1 MYRSKLINVRYPLTI
16 TFPILHAHRE
26 TEANFYHPV
35 EATGQVNISL
45 CICEPGGEERYVHTV
60 RSGTQSSRSHL
71 IVSSCNT
78 IMMAAAELIYLN
90 TLYMFCALTCA
101 GIETLVK
108 TRPKQFKKISKKSAS
123 VEFTFTVWTCL
134 YIATLL
140 CVLWQMAFQTQS
152 PDIKYLCSWF
162 SIVQF
167 AFFSTFLLSY
177 VACFNSVSKVI
188 CEIFF
193 PTINATAWIVVMVCL
208 SDGQGVAEFR
218 DLRYFTVHILP
229 GVAASFHEIYIFS
242 FCGFSSTATKGQLK
256 TVWTIYSP
264 ALLLTSYA
272 LSYDQTE
279 VYSYNLSPPN
289 PLFVI
294 FIGIFSNVRYVYFPF
309 QLS

>member
-1 MYRSKLINVRYPLTI
+1 MEKRG
-16 TFPILHAHRE
+16 HAARLG
-26 TEANFYHPV
+26 A
-35 EATGQVNISL
+35 
-45 CICEPGGEERYVHTV
+45 
-60 RSGTQSSRSHL
+60 QSRHNHL
-71 IVSSCNT
+71 VVSSCNT

-140 CVLWQMAFQTQS
+140 CVLWQMAFQTPS

-193 PTINATAWIVVMVCL
+193 SHHKCYRMDSCYGL
-208 SDGQGVAEFR
+208 S
-218 DLRYFTVHILP
+218 LRWTRGCRISRF
-229 GVAASFHEIYIFS
+229 AAFYCSYS
-242 FCGFSSTATKGQLK
+242 SCGCCIIS
-256 TVWTIYSP
+256 
-264 ALLLTSYA
+264 
-272 LSYDQTE
+272 
-279 VYSYNLSPPN
+279 
-289 PLFVI
+289 
-294 FIGIFSNVRYVYFPF
+294 
-309 QLS
+309 

>member
-1 MYRSKLINVRYPLTI
+1 MNQAEKRG
-16 TFPILHAHRE
+16 HAARLG
-26 TEANFYHPV
+26 A
-35 EATGQVNISL
+35 
-45 CICEPGGEERYVHTV
+45 
-60 RSGTQSSRSHL
+60 QSRHNHL
-71 IVSSCNT
+71 VVSSCNT
-78 IMMAAAELIYLN
+78 IMMAAAEVIYLN

-108 TRPKQFKKISKKSAS
+108 TSPKQIKRISKKSAS

-152 PDIKYLCSWF
+152 PDVKYLCSWF
-162 SIVQF
+162 SIVQI
-167 AFFSTFLLSY
+167 AFFSAFLLSY
-177 VACFNSVSKVI
+177 VACFDSVSKVI

-208 SDGQGVAEFR
+208 SDGLGVAEFR
-218 DLRYFTVHILP
+218 DLRYFIVHILP
-229 GVAASFHEIYIFS
+229 AVAASFHEIYIFS

-256 TVWTIYSP
+256 TVWAIYSP

-272 LSYDQTE
+272 LNYDRTE
-279 VYSYNLSPPN
+279 VYNYNLSPPN

-294 FIGIFSNVRYVYFPF
+294 FIGILSNIRYLYFPF

>member
-1 MYRSKLINVRYPLTI
+1 MYRSKLINVRDSLTI

-35 EATGQVNISL
+35 EATGQVNILL

-108 TRPKQFKKISKKSAS
+108 TRPKQFKRISKKSAS

-188 CEIFF
+188 CVIFF

-229 GVAASFHEIYIFS
+229 AVAASFHEIYIFS

-264 ALLLTSYA
+264 A
-272 LSYDQTE
+272 
-279 VYSYNLSPPN
+279 
-289 PLFVI
+289 
-294 FIGIFSNVRYVYFPF
+294 
-309 QLS
+309 

>member
-1 MYRSKLINVRYPLTI
+1 MYRSKLINVRDSLTI
-16 TFPILHAHRE
+16 TFPILHAYRE

-60 RSGTQSSRSHL
+60 RSGTQSSRGHL

-108 TRPKQFKKISKKSAS
+108 TRPKQFKRISKKSAS

-162 SIVQF
+162 SIIQF

-193 PTINATAWIVVMVCL
+193 PTINRMDSCYGL
-208 SDGQGVAEFR
+208 S
-218 DLRYFTVHILP
+218 LRWTRGCRISRFAV
-229 GVAASFHEIYIFS
+229 FHCSYS
-242 FCGFSSTATKGQLK
+242 SCGCCIIS
-256 TVWTIYSP
+256 
-264 ALLLTSYA
+264 
-272 LSYDQTE
+272 
-279 VYSYNLSPPN
+279 
-289 PLFVI
+289 
-294 FIGIFSNVRYVYFPF
+294 
-309 QLS
+309 